1 MFYKKVISIITGMLV
16 LPIMTTTQEEVD
28 TNFYKEETPI
38 ILSQDKEVEYDISMD
53 IKFYEK
59 VVSEMQ
65 TELESIKFLRTENKK
80 EWFIRY
86 RELIEKYKGM
96 IDTPFSIYDYFSQE
110 EIYLIQRTVETE
122 CYDASF
128 ESKAN
133 VASVIFNRLN
143 GEEVYGDNI
152 EEVLTKENQ
161 FANWRTDITEDTVL
175 AVEYAYQIEDTTNGC
190 IGFRSDVKIEKWY
203 EWEYVF
209 TDEAGHH
216 FYK

>member
-16 LPIMTTTQEEVD
+16 LPIMTMTQEEIN
-28 TNFYKEETPI
+28 TNLHEEVTPI
-38 ILSQDKEVEYDISMD
+38 ILSKDEEIEYDVSMD
-53 IKFYEK
+53 VKFYEK

-65 TELESIKFLRTENKK
+65 TELENIKSLRTENKK

-86 RELIEKYKGM
+86 RKLIEKYKGI
-96 IDTPFSIYDYFSQE
+96 IDTPLSIYDYFSQE

-128 ESKAN
+128 ESKTN

-143 GEEVYGDNI
+143 GEEVYGNSI

-203 EWEYVF
+203 EWGYAF